1 MKNILLIFALI
12 VSTTT
17 FAQEEWGDMKGNKLT
32 MNEIA
37 PVWPGC
43 SGSIAAKKSCFTK
56 NLNTHVVKNFK
67 YPMAEFKKN
76 IEGRVVVDF
85 MINVKGLPEIKSVT
99 GGNKGLQE
107 EARRNIMLL
116 PKMKPGMLGGK
127 PRAINYKV
135 PFNFKT
141 GK

>member
-1 MKNILLIFALI
+1 
-12 VSTTT
+12 
-17 FAQEEWGDMKGNKLT
+17 

-43 SGSIAAKKSCFTK
+43 SGSIASKKSCFTK
-56 NLNTHVVKNFK
+56 NLNAHVVKNFK